1 MNDIT
6 RADYNALVARLD
18 AIGVGISGNDYY
30 ERTKRHMH
38 TIMSRDARMAEA
50 VADSGLWHF
59 AQWVASNS
67 VGRINAL
74 ALAVASGMSWEDA
87 NAHVAKLSTVKS
99 QFLGPARVE
108 LLSMVDAIALL
119 RAARK
124 TADADT
130 GKAIDTFLRQS

>member
-6 RADYNALVARLD
+6 RVDYNALVARLD
-18 AIGVGISGNDYY
+18 AIGVSISGNDYH
-30 ERTKRHMH
+30 ERVKRILHM
-38 TIMSRDARMAEA
+38 IMSDDNRSELT
-50 VADSGLWHF
+50 DSGLWHF

-74 ALAVASGMSWEDA
+74 ALAVASGMGWEEA
-87 NAHVAKLSTVKS
+87 NAHVAKLTTVKS